1 MPSAI
6 SNTAPVENVLQ
17 SGSMPR
23 KCCRCNRKHIW
34 KLAHACTGASDK
46 AVAALNMNS
55 YNNRSCCG
63 SRRSEARMSAVNR
76 RNVTFRGDGDGGGSV
91 CSPGSGN
98 VGRRSRMVNMSRPG
112 RMSATQSKVANGIDK
127 ALVRAA
133 AFEAPAG
140 TNSPIRPC

>member
-76 RNVTFRGDGDGGGSV
+76 RNVTFRGDGDGGV
-91 CSPGSGN
+91 P